1 MDKLDRFDIEEII
14 LGMADIVKE
23 NRDLRYEIKRME
35 AVHRRQIEDMETFVT
50 DLRKAD
56 NELLKIALE
65 RVLTGGGEK

>member
-35 AVHRRQIEDMETFVT
+35 AIHKRQIEDMETFIT

-65 RVLTGGGEK
+65 RTLMGRGDK

>member
-1 MDKLDRFDIEEII
+1 MDKLDKYDIEEII

-35 AVHRRQIEDMETFVT
+35 AIHKRQIEDMEDFIT

-56 NELLKIALE
+56 NELLKIAME
-65 RVLTGGGEK
+65 RVLMGGGEK